1 MKRMAPEKATLT
13 LDRAKV
19 AEAKR
24 LIGDRSMSEVVDIAL
39 DRLIRAERLKADVAA
54 YGASPGSVDES
65 GLGDLEVAFDLD
77 DDDIDYDALY
87 GTAP

>member
-1 MKRMAPEKATLT
+1 MASEKATLT

-24 LIGDRSMSEVVDIAL
+24 LIGGRSMSQVVDVAL

-54 YGASPGSVDES
+54 YGADPRPVDDL
-65 GLGDLEVAFDLD
+65 GLGELAVAFDLD
-77 DDDIDYDALY
+77 DDDVDYDAVY
-87 GTAP
+87 GTGS